1 MKMKKLGRTGL
12 MVTENSFGALPI
24 QRIDKQSAVEL
35 LHMAYDGGINYYDTA
50 RAYTDS
56 EEKLGEAF
64 HDRREKI
71 VISTKSQGKTK
82 EQVLADLD
90 TSLKPVHRRYLP
102 PAQCGGAG
110 GEDRPV

>member
-64 HDRREKI
+64 HGPPGKDRHFHQEPGQDKGAMCWLTWI
-71 VISTKSQGKTK
+71 
-82 EQVLADLD
+82 
-90 TSLKPVHRRYLP
+90 
-102 PAQCGGAG
+102 PA
-110 GEDRPV
+110 